1 VLKLFYFFSL
11 LEEFFLLGDEGLF
24 EKMEFVKEYFVRRHI
39 VIKTYVNMKCLRKD
53 IVFFP
58 SSLKVFEGDVS

>member
-1 VLKLFYFFSL
+1 
-11 LEEFFLLGDEGLF
+11 
-24 EKMEFVKEYFVRRHI
+24 MEFVKEYFVRRHI

-58 SSLKVFEGDVS
+58 SSLKVFEGDIS